1 MSVFVVFKGD
11 AWLSTS
17 SLELVGV
24 FGTLEKAVNAI
35 VEKGEFDSDW
45 LDEDE
50 SNDMDYVKEH
60 LLEYKQTPQC
70 GDTNYM
76 IEERE
81 LNEWAD

>member
-1 MSVFVVFKGD
+1 MSVFIVSEGD
-11 AWLSTS
+11 AWLSTG
-17 SLELVGV
+17 SLEVKGV

-76 IEERE
+76 IKERE
-81 LNEWAD
+81 LNEWAE

>member
-17 SLELVGV
+17 NLELVGV

>member
-1 MSVFVVFKGD
+1 MSVFAVFKGD
-11 AWLSTS
+11 AWLSNS
-17 SLELVGV
+17 SLELMGV

-70 GDTNYM
+70 GDTNYI